1 MQDQSLEY
9 ILADDADYDE
19 FSSVL
24 FSISVLTLKLKQ
36 LFKFEHIPF
45 VLNDNWQGALTKAY
59 GIESNVEKT
68 LPNPYCY
75 IKVSSFG
82 VRDDAHN
89 LNQTSRSGTG
99 FRIKDADS
107 GDSSNALLMMQYHS
121 WAKVNVEVCVGFRDP
136 TKFFSFGEKL
146 SIAIKSR
153 QIAATAEF
161 EGNVFTVFADPN
173 QSEIS
178 PNPMTT
184 DDPASAGWLTINQAL
199 TLNTQFGSEQAV
211 AKFNNEG
218 AVQHNLEVQ
227 RSR

>member
-1 MQDQSLEY
+1 MQEQSVEY
-9 ILADDADYDE
+9 ILADDTDYDQ

-24 FSISVLTLKLKQ
+24 FSISVITLKLKQ
-36 LFKFEHIPF
+36 LFKFQHIPL

-59 GIESNVEKT
+59 GLESNVEKT

-75 IKVSSFG
+75 IKISSLG

-89 LNQTSRSGTG
+89 LNQIARNGSG

-107 GDSSNALLMMQYHS
+107 GDASNALLMMQYHS
-121 WAKVNVEVCVGFRDP
+121 WGRVNVEVCVGFRNP
-136 TKFFSFGEKL
+136 VAFFSFCEKL
-146 SIAIKSR
+146 SIAVRSR
-153 QIAATAEF
+153 QLSATAQF
-161 EGNVFTVFADPN
+161 EGNVFSVFADPN
-173 QSEIS
+173 QSEVS

-184 DDPASAGWLTINQAL
+184 DDAASAGWLTINHAL

-218 AVQHNLEVQ
+218 TVQHNIEIQ
-227 RSR
+227 RQQ